1 MSARQRTPDP
11 ELAAK
16 ARLLLKYR
24 LARGFTQKGLSE
36 AIGVD
41 RKIIARAENGEAQL
55 SPNAF
60 TAFCHVL
67 GIDPIALL
75 REAGY
80 TAFKETRK

>member
-1 MSARQRTPDP
+1 MSARQRAPDP

-16 ARLLLKYR
+16 ARLLRKYR
-24 LARGFTQKGLSE
+24 LARGFTQLGIAD
-36 AIGVD
+36 AIDVD
-41 RKIIARAENGEAQL
+41 RKTIARAENGEAQF

-67 GIDPIALL
+67 GVDPIALL

-80 TAFKETRK
+80 TAFKETEK